1 VALIT
6 EVAAI
11 NSGFRATQV
20 SRIANF
26 ISAASCWLAHQALD
40 PDSVKEC

>member
-11 NSGFRATQV
+11 NSGFRATQA
-20 SRIANF
+20 SRTANF
-26 ISAASCWLAHQALD
+26 ISAVSCWLAYALH
-40 PDSVKEC
+40 PDSVKEP